1 MQITTSATSATSAN
15 SAIRRAAHRRTFTL
29 ATGVALL
36 GFAFAS
42 PAAFAQGPAA
52 YPVKPIT
59 MVVPFPPGGP
69 TDLVARVLAQK
80 LGEQMGQSILVDNR
94 GGANGNIGAQVVAK
108 APADGYTILYNTSS
122 ITLSPALYK
131 SVSYDVQKD
140 FAPVALVAVVPLAL
154 VVHPSVPANNVKEF
168 VAYAKAHPGKLSY
181 GSAGN
186 GNVTH
191 LGAFQFVQ
199 ANGIEATHVPYK
211 GSAPADVDLVG
222 NQIQF
227 MTDTVNS
234 VMGFV
239 RDKRLKMLAVTTGK
253 RMSLF
258 PGVPTLAESGMPG
271 FEVGAWQGVMVPA
284 GTPPAVVEKL
294 NAEIVKALKSPDV
307 RERLALQG
315 AEPLGSSPQEY
326 GDYVKKELARWAG
339 VVKATGVTLD

>member
-1 MQITTSATSATSAN
+1 VSALAIGAALLALATSSA
-15 SAIRRAAHRRTFTL
+15 L
-29 ATGVALL
+29 
-36 GFAFAS
+36 
-42 PAAFAQGPAA
+42 AQGPAP
-52 YPVKPIT
+52 YPSKPIT
-59 MVVPFPPGGP
+59 MIVPFPPGGP

-80 LGEQMGQSILVDNR
+80 LGEQMGQNILVDNR
-94 GGANGNIGAQVVAK
+94 AGANGNIGAQLVAK
-108 APADGYTILYNTSS
+108 APADGYTLLYNTSS

-154 VVHPSVPANNVKEF
+154 VTHPSIPANNVKEF

-199 ANGIEATHVPYK
+199 ANGIDATHVPYK

-234 VMGFV
+234 VMSFV
-239 RDKRLKMLAVTTGK
+239 RDKRLKMLAVTSAK
-253 RMSLF
+253 RMTLF
-258 PGVPTLAESGMPG
+258 PDVPTLAESGMPG
-271 FEVGAWQGVMVPA
+271 FEVGAWQGVMVPT
-284 GTPPAVVEKL
+284 GTPPAVVERL

-315 AEPLGSSPQEY
+315 AEPLGSTPQEY
-326 GDYVKKELARWAG
+326 GAYVKKELTRWAG

>member
-1 MQITTSATSATSAN
+1 MSILFHRLATRRAATLATSA
-15 SAIRRAAHRRTFTL
+15 
-29 ATGVALL
+29 ALL
-36 GFAFAS
+36 ALAG
-42 PAAFAQGPAA
+42 PCAFAQTPAA
-52 YPVKPIT
+52 YPTKPIT

-80 LGEQMGQSILVDNR
+80 LGEQLGQNILVDNR
-94 GGANGNIGAQVVAK
+94 GGANGNIGAQMVAR
-108 APADGYTILYNTSS
+108 APADGYTLLYNTSS

-154 VVHPSVPANNVKEF
+154 VAHPSIPANNVKEF

-199 ANGIEATHVPYK
+199 ANGIDATHVPYK

-239 RDKRLKMLAVTTGK
+239 RDKRLKMLAVTTAK

-258 PGVPTLAESGMPG
+258 PDVPTLAESGMPG

-284 GTPPAVVEKL
+284 GTPPAVVERL

-315 AEPLGSSPQEY
+315 AEPLGSTPQEY
-326 GDYVKKELARWAG
+326 GAYVKKELARWAG

>member
-1 MQITTSATSATSAN
+1 MHSR
-15 SAIRRAAHRRTFTL
+15 AIRAAHPTRRRSLLL
-29 ATGVALL
+29 ATAAAIL
-36 GFAFAS
+36 ATAAA
-42 PAAFAQGPAA
+42 PAFAQGGG
-52 YPVKPIT
+52 YPSKPIT

-80 LGEQMGQSILVDNR
+80 LSEQLGQNVLVDNR
-94 GGANGNIGAQVVAK
+94 GGANGNIGAQLVAK
-108 APADGYTILYNTSS
+108 APADGYTLLYNTSS
-122 ITLSPALYK
+122 IALSPALYK

-154 VVHPSVPANNVKEF
+154 VTHPSVPASNVKEF

-199 ANGIEATHVPYK
+199 ANGIDAAHVPYK

-222 NQIQF
+222 GQIQF

-234 VMGFV
+234 VMAFV
-239 RDKRLKMLAVTTGK
+239 RDKRMKMLAVTTAR

-258 PGVPTLAESGMPG
+258 PDVPTLAESGMPG

-284 GTPPAVVEKL
+284 GTPAPVVERL
-294 NAEIVKALKSPDV
+294 NAEIVKALKASDV

-315 AEPLGSSPQEY
+315 AEPLGSTPAEY
-326 GDYVKKELARWAG
+326 GAYVRKELARWAG

>member
-1 MQITTSATSATSAN
+1 MKFI
-15 SAIRRAAHRRTFTL
+15 AHRRR
-29 ATGVALL
+29 LL
-36 GFAFAS
+36 GVLVAALVA
-42 PAAFAQGPAA
+42 PAVHAQGAAPPAGA
-52 YPVKPIT
+52 YPTKPIT

-80 LGEQMGQSILVDNR
+80 IGEQMGQSVLVDNR
-94 GGANGNIGAQVVAK
+94 GGANGNIGAAYVAK

-122 ITLSPALYK
+122 ITLSPSLYK
-131 SVSYDVQKD
+131 NVPYDVSKD
-140 FAPVALVAVVPLAL
+140 FLPVASVAVVPLGL
-154 VVHPSVPANNVKEF
+154 VVNPSVPANTVAEF
-168 VAYAKAHPGKLSY
+168 VAYAKANPGKLSY

-199 ANGIEATHVPYK
+199 ANGLEATHVPYK

-222 NQIQF
+222 GQIQF

-234 VMGFV
+234 VMPFV
-239 RDKRLKMLAVTTGK
+239 RDRRLKMLAVTTGK
-253 RMSLF
+253 RMALF
-258 PGVPTLAESGMPG
+258 PDVPTLAESGMPG

-284 GTPPAVVEKL
+284 GTPGAVVTRL
-294 NAEIVKALKSPDV
+294 NAEIVAALATPAV

-315 AEPLGSSPQEY
+315 AEPLGSTPAEY
-326 GDYVKKELARWAG
+326 GAYVQKELRRWAG

>member
-1 MQITTSATSATSAN
+1 MHSSRFFT
-15 SAIRRAAHRRTFTL
+15 RRSVAL
-29 ATGVALL
+29 ATAAALL
-36 GFAFAS
+36 ALAAPG
-42 PAAFAQGPAA
+42 AFAQGPA
-52 YPVKPIT
+52 YPAKPIT
-59 MVVPFPPGGP
+59 MIVPFPPGGP

-80 LGEQMGQSILVDNR
+80 IGEQMGQSILVDNR
-94 GGANGNIGAQVVAK
+94 AGANGNIGAQLVAK

-154 VVHPSVPANNVKEF
+154 VVHPSIPANNVKEF

-199 ANGIEATHVPYK
+199 ANGLEATHVPYK

-239 RDKRLKMLAVTTGK
+239 RDKRLKMLAVTTSK
-253 RMSLF
+253 RMTLF
-258 PGVPTLAESGMPG
+258 PDVPTLAESGMPG

-284 GTPPAVVEKL
+284 GTPPAVVERL

-315 AEPLGSSPQEY
+315 AEPLGSTPQEY
-326 GDYVKKELARWAG
+326 GAYVKKELTRWAG

>member
-1 MQITTSATSATSAN
+1 MHSSPSLN
-15 SAIRRAAHRRTFTL
+15 FLSRRSL
-29 ATGVALL
+29 ALASTAALL
-36 GFAFAS
+36 GFASAG
-42 PAAFAQGPAA
+42 AFAQGPAF
-52 YPVKPIT
+52 PSKPIT
-59 MVVPFPPGGP
+59 MIVPFPPGGP

-94 GGANGNIGAQVVAK
+94 GGANGNIGAQLVAK
-108 APADGYTILYNTSS
+108 ATADGYTILYNTSS

-154 VVHPSVPANNVKEF
+154 VVHPSIPANNVKEF

-222 NQIQF
+222 GQIQF

-234 VMGFV
+234 VMSFV
-239 RDKRLKMLAVTTGK
+239 RDKRMKMLAVTTAK
-253 RMSLF
+253 RMTLF
-258 PGVPTLAESGMPG
+258 PDVPTLAESGMPG
-271 FEVGAWQGVMVPA
+271 FEVGAWQGVMVPT
-284 GTPPAVVEKL
+284 GTPQAVVDKL

-307 RERLALQG
+307 RQRLALQG
-315 AEPLGSSPQEY
+315 AEPLGSTPQEY
-326 GDYVKKELARWAG
+326 GAYVKKELARWAG